1 MFKKPVMI
9 AAALATAITFVPA
22 RAEAG
27 SKAGYFIG
35 GIAAGVGGLLL
46 LKEYKKYKK
55 YNKKRRNT
63 YYSEPAYEPAYYP
76 APAPAPALRYYSP
89 APRVRY
95 YQPVSNCR
103 STNVALRKLG
113 RRGFHGF
120 HNIRYKNY
128 TTRVKAWRHGVL
140 YQFKVNRCNGNVI
153 WRQAI

>member
-1 MFKKPVMI
+1 MFRKSVMI
-9 AAALATAITFVPA
+9 AAALATTIAFMPA
-22 RAEAG
+22 KAEAG
-27 SKAGYFIG
+27 SKTGYFIG
-35 GIAAGVGGLLL
+35 GIAAGIGGLLV

-55 YNKKRRNT
+55 YKKQRRNE

-76 APAPAPALRYYSP
+76 EPRYYRP

-113 RRGFHGF
+113 RRGFYGF

-128 TTRVKAWRHGVL
+128 TTKVKAWRHGVL
-140 YQFKVNRCNGNVI
+140 YQFNVNRCNGNVI

>member
-1 MFKKPVMI
+1 MFKKPIMI
-9 AAALATAITFVPA
+9 AAALATAIAFMPA
-22 RAEAG
+22 KAQAG
-27 SKAGYFIG
+27 SKTGYFIG
-35 GIAAGVGGLLL
+35 GIAAGVGGLLF

-55 YNKKRRNT
+55 YKKQRRNA

-76 APAPAPALRYYSP
+76 APRYYRPAPRTRS

-103 STNVALRKLG
+103 STNLALRKLG
-113 RRGFHGF
+113 RRGFRGF

-128 TTRVKAWRHGVL
+128 TTKVKAWRHGVL